1 MQSYLCRWWV
11 PRNSRCPNVIRPGRS
26 FVNMTGKRLM
36 NESMPYVEA
45 CHHTYGGEFG
55 QGRGPGE
62 NIPAWLIFDQRL
74 LVQLDGRVAG

>member
-1 MQSYLCRWWV
+1 
-11 PRNSRCPNVIRPGRS
+11 
-26 FVNMTGKRLM
+26 M
-36 NESMPYVEA
+36 NESMPYVWWHA
-45 CHHTYGGEFG
+45 STYGGEFG